1 MTTPAF
7 SRRTVLGAG
16 LSAGAAMLT
25 TRAAWAAATE
35 LDLAYVN
42 ARVWTGVKGA
52 PRSDAIGLVGNR
64 IASLGSAAIRAGT
77 GRKTRTIDLGGA
89 FLMPGFIDN
98 HTHFL
103 RGSATLSQPSLRDA
117 ATPKEFTRRI
127 AEAAKALP
135 AGEWLLGGA
144 WDEQLW
150 GGELPKREWIDAA
163 TPNTPVAVARL
174 DLHMYLCNALA
185 LKLAGITRDT
195 PDPPGGVIVR
205 DAKGEPTGI
214 VKDGAKD
221 LIERAIPALTDAQID
236 RTLDAG
242 AAHAL
247 SKGVTQVHVTELD
260 WITHKAL
267 RRRHHSSPL
276 PMRFYSFVPLKDW
289 EKMAAEVK
297 ADGRGDDWVRWGA
310 MKGLMDGSLGSR
322 TALFREPYS
331 DDPATHGIALDTPEK
346 MEEWISGADAAGL
359 HCTTHAIGDLANS
372 ELLDIYARVAKAHGV
387 RDRRFRIEHA
397 QHLSPANI
405 PRFAAQNVLASV
417 QPYHA
422 IDDGRWAVKRIG
434 EKRLRGT
441 YAFRSLID
449 SGAHVSFGS
458 DFPVAPIDP
467 LTGVAAAVLRET
479 IDGANPRGWLPEER
493 VTMEQAL
500 HAYTAA
506 NAYAGFQE
514 DRLGTL
520 EPGKIADFAV
530 LDRDL
535 LTEDPEKTT
544 STKVLRTVVDG
555 KQRFGAED

>member
-1 MTTPAF
+1 MRGF
-7 SRRTVLGAG
+7 SRRGFIGAGIGMGAG
-16 LSAGAAMLT
+16 LLVSRASWAAGA
-25 TRAAWAAATE
+25 E
-35 LDLAYVN
+35 LDTAYVN
-42 ARVWTGVKGA
+42 GRLWTGVKGA
-52 PRSDAIGLVGNR
+52 IRSDALGVIGNR
-64 IASLGSAAIRAGT
+64 IAAVGNAAVKAGI
-77 GRKTRTIDLGGA
+77 GRKTKVIDLGGA
-89 FLMPGFIDN
+89 FVMPSFTDG

-117 ATPKEFTRRI
+117 ATPAEFTRRV
-127 AEAAKALP
+127 AAAAKALP
-135 AGEWLLGGA
+135 KGDWLRGGA

-150 GGELPKREWIDAA
+150 GGELPTKAWIDAV
-163 TPNTPVAVARL
+163 TPDTPVAVERL
-174 DLHMYLCNALA
+174 DLHMYLCNSLA

-195 PDPPGGVIVR
+195 PDPQGGVIVR

-221 LIERAIPALTDAQID
+221 LIERAIPALSDAQID
-236 RTLDAG
+236 RILDEGVAY
-242 AAHAL
+242 AL

-260 WITHKAL
+260 WVTHKAL
-267 RRRHHSSPL
+267 RRRRTSNPL

-322 TALFREPYS
+322 TALFKQAYS
-331 DDPATHGIALDTPEK
+331 DDPATHGIALDPPEK
-346 MEEWISGADAAGL
+346 MEEWIRGADAAGL
-359 HCTTHAIGDLANS
+359 HITTHAIGDLANS
-372 ELLDIYARVAKAHGV
+372 ELLDIYARVARAN
-387 RDRRFRIEHA
+387 RPWDRRFRIEHA
-397 QHLSPANI
+397 QHLSPADI
-405 PRFAAQNVLASV
+405 PRFAQQGVLASV

-434 EKRLRGT
+434 EARLRGT

-449 SGAHVSFGS
+449 SGAHVNFGS

-467 LTGVAAAVLRET
+467 LTGVAAAALRET
-479 IDGANPRGWLPEER
+479 IDGANPGGWLPQER
-493 VTMEQAL
+493 TTVEQAL
-500 HAYTAA
+500 TAYTAG

-514 DRLGTL
+514 DRLGVL
-520 EPGKIADFAV
+520 KPGMIADFAV

-535 LTEDPEKTT
+535 VDEDPEKIT

-555 KQRFGAED
+555 KQRFGAES